1 MSATTPLMIAPKS
14 PLHQQMQQWRRDIH
28 QHPETAYEEFRT
40 SDKVAEILTSMDIE
54 VDRGLGGTGVVGML
68 RGNAGEGPM
77 IGLRA
82 DMDALHLTELNQFEH
97 RSCIDGKMHGCGH
110 DGHTAMLLGAA
121 CYMSQNR
128 QFKGTV
134 CFIFQPAEEGHA
146 GARKMIEDGL
156 FERFPMEQVYGMH
169 NWPGLEQG
177 RFAVHPGAV
186 MASADTFTIR
196 ITGKGGHAAMPHQ
209 GVDPVQ
215 VAGQI
220 ITASQSIVARN
231 INPLESGVIS
241 ITQMAGGDTHNV
253 IPEQVELKGT
263 VRTLDPEQRALIQ
276 RRMRTLVEN
285 IAAGFEAE
293 AELIYRD
300 GYPATI
306 NTPDNAEQC
315 RQVAAGLVGT
325 ENVDWAIAPSMG
337 AEDFAFM
344 LQQKPGAYIWI
355 GNGAGPDCCALHNP
369 HYDFNDE
376 ILPLGASYW
385 VELSMHLLSQD

>member
-1 MSATTPLMIAPKS
+1 MSTNTPLAIQPLS
-14 PLHQQMQQWRRDIH
+14 PLHQQMQQWRREIH
-28 QHPETAYEEFRT
+28 QYPETAYEEFLT
-40 SDKVAEILTSMDIE
+40 SDKVAEILGSLGLT
-54 VDRGLGGTGVVGML
+54 VDRGLGGTGVVGL
-68 RGNAGEGPM
+68 LEGELGEGPM

-82 DMDALHLTELNQFEH
+82 DMDALHLNELNQFEH
-97 RSCIDGKMHGCGH
+97 RSCHEGKMHGCGH

-121 CYMSQNR
+121 SHLSRNR
-128 QFKGTV
+128 QFRGSI

-146 GARKMIEDGL
+146 GARKMIEDGM
-156 FERFPMEQVYGMH
+156 FERFPMDQVYGMH

-186 MASADTFTIR
+186 MASADTFTIS
-196 ITGKGGHAAMPHQ
+196 ITGQGGHAAMPHQ
-209 GVDPVQ
+209 GVDPVL

-220 ITASQSIVARN
+220 ISASQSIVSRN

-241 ITQMAGGDTHNV
+241 ITQMEGGDTHNV
-253 IPEQVELKGT
+253 IPEQATLKGT
-263 VRTLDPEQRALIQ
+263 VRTLAPEQRELIQ
-276 RRMRTLVEN
+276 QRLRTLVEN
-285 IAAGFEAE
+285 IAAGFGAQ

-315 RQVAAGLVGT
+315 RRVAASLAGD

-385 VELSMHLLSQD
+385 VALSYQLLS